1 MSLIVTT
8 GETFISDTCNPVSI
22 YFRGMKNMAKGLSL
36 GRVTDVA
43 KGATSLNIAGDAKK
57 LLRDMAEE
65 WIRILTA
72 KLERETLTSFP
83 DAKTILDVDHPQLS
97 LNRVKGIMG
106 DATELKQG
114 SAAAITAKAEAEDLI
129 REVAR
134 DSANIAVTKNMRTIT
149 GDHVKFILENSKI
162 ISGEEAL
169 KEAATDHSVN
179 LGADMFVGDNEL
191 RHIASLYT
199 RKRITNEAVA
209 ELRTFLEE
217 EVNETLLRLEESLAA
232 DEVAKVERLV
242 KSVRRSLDQRRIKA
256 IITKAEELCEE
267 RGKKTIDVEEICD
280 GFSAVL

>member
-22 YFRGMKNMAKGLSL
+22 YFRGMKNMAMGLSL

-114 SAAAITAKAEAEDLI
+114 SAAAITAKAQAEDLI